1 MNKIRYGINVH
12 HTELVHL
19 LMSKKRFKENSI
31 YKVYAI
37 HFTVDQQSTIWNK
50 DKLWS
55 PAACAFN
62 SSTASWLVVLYG
74 QLGKFTVPRIPPF
87 KVK

>member
-1 MNKIRYGINVH
+1 MNKIRYGIRVH

-37 HFTVDQQSTIWNK
+37 HFDQQSTYGIKTNCGVP
-50 DKLWS
+50 L
-55 PAACAFN
+55 PVHL
-62 SSTASWLVVLYG
+62 TAQRLRG
-74 QLGKFTVPRIPPF
+74 
-87 KVK
+87 